1 MEHAIKIYR
10 VKLTPSTKQR
20 ETTLDVSLLLNEKIT
35 KSKSVHLTD
44 EAMNV
49 FFEPPTLSEFIRLQT
64 GSDDTELSLCEVEV
78 YGTSEC
84 NLYP

>member
-1 MEHAIKIYR
+1 LEHAIKIYR

-20 ETTLDVSLLLNEKIT
+20 ETTLDVSLLLNEKIN
-35 KSKSVHLTD
+35 KSKSVHLTN

-64 GSDDTELSLCEVEV
+64 VSDEISLCEVEV

-84 NLYP
+84 NLCP